1 MRSVSDMKVEFQSL
15 YHAALQTTY
24 SRISCSQLLFQ
35 AMRSSCFCWHPW
47 KIIEAEKMIMHNND
61 AANFLH
67 LWWCII
73 ACWWY
78 RFWKWVF
85 WQEFQKGVDLLH
97 RTSFLNE
104 GRKSSQSLL
113 KAKAY
118 VENCW
123 NENQFSEFWNSVHI
137 LVVRSNLP
145 RCVVLISNEFSPS
158 LFMFQGENF
167 RGIKC
172 QKNANT

>member
-1 MRSVSDMKVEFQSL
+1 MY
-15 YHAALQTTY
+15 YHALQTTY

-35 AMRSSCFCWHPW
+35 AIRSSCFYWHPW

-85 WQEFQKGVDLLH
+85 WQEFQKGVYALRMLY
-97 RTSFLNE
+97 LNSE

-113 KAKAY
+113 TAMMRIAK
-118 VENCW
+118 
-123 NENQFSEFWNSVHI
+123 NENWSSRVLQQCWHFSC
-137 LVVRSNLP
+137 NLP